1 MPKRASQSQ
10 VRALSYGPVRPE
22 MGGDG
27 MLSVLRKV
35 VNVTALMRYHPYRLQ
50 PPEERACSPRSAGRC
65 EVSLSEDPLLLW
77 SGGGEGRK
85 HNPQW
90 SVSAPAGGL
99 GGQCQHR
106 WDPFPD
112 DPAAFTNAP
121 SAPAAC

>member
-1 MPKRASQSQ
+1 MDFSRQEHWSDHSSEQIKTF
-10 VRALSYGPVRPE
+10 LE
-22 MGGDG
+22 
-27 MLSVLRKV
+27 
-35 VNVTALMRYHPYRLQ
+35 NALMRYHPYRLQ
-50 PPEERACSPRSAGRC
+50 PPEERACSPRSAGKC

-90 SVSAPAGGL
+90 SGSALAGGL

-112 DPAAFTNAP
+112 DRAAFTDAP
-121 SAPAAC
+121 SAPAVLRTGPLTAAQLSV